1 MAEIRL
7 DQLTKRFGRTAVIHG
22 LDLTIPSGQLTVL
35 LGPSGCG
42 KSTLLRM
49 IAGLEDVSGGTIAI
63 DGETVNDIDPARR
76 RCAMV
81 FQSYALYPHKT
92 VYKNLAFPLRMAG
105 QSREDIDRRVREVA
119 TLLELEALL
128 DRLPRDLSGGQR
140 QRVAM
145 GRAMI
150 REPRVFLFDE
160 PLSNLDAE
168 LRVKM
173 RLEIAR
179 LQRELE
185 ATMVFVTHDQVEA
198 MTLAHCIVVMRAG
211 LIEQVGAP
219 LEIYDDP
226 KTRFVAG
233 FVGSP
238 AMNFF
243 EVTDT
248 RSDAQSAA
256 LTLKDGTTVEL
267 PHPLAGVPKTL
278 GVRPEHVRLREAPI
292 NLSLEGVRDLGIEH
306 LGDRSYHY
314 LSTGFGD
321 LTVLQP
327 EGYAQIDGAH
337 TFRFGLEPANLRLFD
352 AAGRRVPL
360 DLAALSAW
368 FSERLSSRF
377 GIKVL

>member
-1 MAEIRL
+1 MAEIAL
-7 DQLTKRFGRTAVIHG
+7 ENVTKRFGRTEVIHG
-22 LDLTIPSGQLTVL
+22 LDLTIPRARLTVL

-49 IAGLEDVSGGTIAI
+49 IAGLEDITEGTIRL
-63 DGETVNDIDPARR
+63 DGEIVNDIDPSRR
-76 RCAMV
+76 GCAMV

-92 VYKNLAFPLRMAG
+92 VASNLAFPLRMAG
-105 QSREDIDRRVREVA
+105 QARDEIDRRVHEVA
-119 TLLELEALL
+119 TTLELGELL

-179 LQRELE
+179 LQQELG

-198 MTLAHCIVVMRAG
+198 MTLAHCIVVMRQG
-211 LIEQVGAP
+211 HIEQVGAP

-226 KTRFVAG
+226 QTRFVAG

-238 AMNFF
+238 SMNFF
-243 EVTDT
+243 EITES

-267 PHPLAGVPKTL
+267 PHPLRGTPRL
-278 GVRPEHVRLREAPI
+278 MGIRPEHVRLRDAPVTVQA
-292 NLSLEGVRDLGIEH
+292 EGVRDLGIEH

-314 LSTGFGD
+314 LSTAFGE
-321 LTVLQP
+321 LTMLRP
-327 EGYAQIDGAH
+327 EGYEPFDASRPVA
-337 TFRFGLEPANLRLFD
+337 FGLEPGRLRFFD
-352 AAGRRVPL
+352 ADGRRVAM
-360 DLAALSAW
+360 DLSP
-368 FSERLSSRF
+368 
-377 GIKVL
+377 